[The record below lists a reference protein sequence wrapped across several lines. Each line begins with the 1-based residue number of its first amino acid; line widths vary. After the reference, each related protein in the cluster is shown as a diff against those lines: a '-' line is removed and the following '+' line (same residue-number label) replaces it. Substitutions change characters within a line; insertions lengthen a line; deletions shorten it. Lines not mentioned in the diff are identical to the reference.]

1 MNKPEAPPAVS
12 QSKPGR
18 GVPVARVAGLIV
30 LAGLAGF
37 LAPMV
42 VRFVAFRTGHSIT
55 DDAFLEAQMVH
66 VAPDGVSGRIIRM
79 AVREDDFVRKGQLLL
94 EIDADH
100 YRDQVDLAE
109 AKLRMAKTE
118 AKRQEIGL
126 EKLRREVPLS
136 ISMARQSL
144 VLAQTEQA
152 KMERVLKL
160 TTDEVAGTILES
172 EALVGVAQ
180 ANRTLAQLEYDRF
193 NTLYQENAVTQ
204 RRAQEV
210 TRTNESTKAE
220 LRLAEAKLAKSNSGR
235 AQIDVARKDLEATA
249 VGTEKAKVSLALAE
263 TQMETV
269 REAEQMLELK
279 KQAVS
284 EAQTLLHTARHHLE
298 NTKVVAPISG
308 VVVKRMK
315 NTGDHVTM
323 GLPLFTLYD
332 PDLLFVTANLEETR
346 MAGVKAGNRAEVHI
360 DALGRAVSGRVLWM
374 NRSTGAEFSLLPRNV
389 VSGEFTK
396 VVQRIP
402 VRIVLDQDQDL
413 TDLRAGYSTRV
424 TIAHGE
430 GDAEWARKALEESR
444 RLDSRFDESENG
456 DEKEALK
463 PAGERP

>member
-1 MNKPEAPPAVS
+1 MNKPEAPTAVP
-12 QSKPGR
+12 QSKKGR
-18 GVPVARVAGLIV
+18 GVPVARVAGLIL
-30 LAGLAGF
+30 LAGLAGL

-42 VRFVAFRTGHSIT
+42 VRFIAFRTGHSIT

-100 YRDQVDLAE
+100 YRDQVAIAE
-109 AKLRMAKTE
+109 AKLRMAETE

-136 ISMARQSL
+136 ISMAKQSL

-160 TTDEVAGTILES
+160 TNDEVAGTILES

-235 AQIDVARKDLEATA
+235 AQIDVARKDYEAA
-249 VGTEKAKVSLALAE
+249 VVGTEKAKVSLALAE
-263 TQMETV
+263 TQVETV
-269 REAEQMLELK
+269 REAEQMLELR

-284 EAQTLLHTARHHLE
+284 EAKTLLHTARHHLE

-323 GLPLFTLYD
+323 GLPLLTLYD

-346 MAGVKAGNRAEVHI
+346 MAGVKPGNRAEVHI
-360 DALGRAVSGRVLWM
+360 DALGRAVRGRVLWM

-444 RLDSRFDESENG
+444 RLDTRFDESENG
-456 DEKEALK
+456 DEKEAVK

>member
-1 MNKPEAPPAVS
+1 MNKPEAPPAIS
-12 QSKPGR
+12 QSKPDR
-18 GVPVARVAGLIV
+18 GVPVARVAGLIL
-30 LAGLAGF
+30 LAGLAGL

-42 VRFVAFRTGHSIT
+42 VRFIAFRTGHSIT

-100 YRDQVDLAE
+100 YRDQVAIAE
-109 AKLRMAKTE
+109 AKLRMAETE

-136 ISMARQSL
+136 ISMAKQSL

-160 TTDEVAGTILES
+160 TNDEVAGTILES

-235 AQIDVARKDLEATA
+235 AQIDVARKDYEAA
-249 VGTEKAKVSLALAE
+249 VVGTEKSKVSLALAE
-263 TQMETV
+263 TQVETV
-269 REAEQMLELK
+269 REAEQMLELR

-284 EAQTLLHTARHHLE
+284 EAKTLLHTARHHLE

-323 GLPLFTLYD
+323 GLPLLTLYD

-346 MAGVKAGNRAEVHI
+346 MAGVKPGNRAEVHI
-360 DALGRAVSGRVLWM
+360 DALGRAVRGRVLWM

>member
-1 MNKPEAPPAVS
+1 
-12 QSKPGR
+12 
-18 GVPVARVAGLIV
+18 VPVARVAGLIL
-30 LAGLAGF
+30 LAGLAGL

-42 VRFVAFRTGHSIT
+42 VRFIAFRTGHSIT

-100 YRDQVDLAE
+100 YRDQVAIAE
-109 AKLRMAKTE
+109 AKLRMAETE

-136 ISMARQSL
+136 ISMAKQSL

-160 TTDEVAGTILES
+160 TNDEVAGTILES

-235 AQIDVARKDLEATA
+235 AQIDVARKDYEAA
-249 VGTEKAKVSLALAE
+249 VVGTEKAKVSLALAE
-263 TQMETV
+263 TQVETV
-269 REAEQMLELK
+269 REAEQMLELR

-284 EAQTLLHTARHHLE
+284 EAKTLLHTARHHLE

-323 GLPLFTLYD
+323 GLPLLTLYD

-346 MAGVKAGNRAEVHI
+346 MAGVKPGNRAEVHI
-360 DALGRAVSGRVLWM
+360 DALGRAVRGRVLWM

-444 RLDSRFDESENG
+444 RLDTRFDESENG
-456 DEKEALK
+456 DEKEAVK

>member
-210 TRTNESTKAE
+210 TRTNES
-220 LRLAEAKLAKSNSGR
+220 AKLAKSNSGR

-315 NTGDHVTM
+315 NTGDHVIM
-323 GLPLFTLYD
+323 GLPLLTLYD

>member
-1 MNKPEAPPAVS
+1 MNKPEAPPAVP

-18 GVPVARVAGLIV
+18 GVPVARVAGLIL
-30 LAGLAGF
+30 LAGLAGL

-42 VRFVAFRTGHSIT
+42 VRFIAFRTGHSIT

-100 YRDQVDLAE
+100 YRDQVAIAE
-109 AKLRMAKTE
+109 AKLRMAETE

-136 ISMARQSL
+136 ISMAKQSL

-160 TTDEVAGTILES
+160 TNDEVAGTILES

-269 REAEQMLELK
+269 REAEQMLELR

-323 GLPLFTLYD
+323 GLPLLTLYD

>member
-1 MNKPEAPPAVS
+1 
-12 QSKPGR
+12 
-18 GVPVARVAGLIV
+18 
-30 LAGLAGF
+30 
-37 LAPMV
+37 
-42 VRFVAFRTGHSIT
+42 
-55 DDAFLEAQMVH
+55 
-66 VAPDGVSGRIIRM
+66 
-79 AVREDDFVRKGQLLL
+79 
-94 EIDADH
+94 
-100 YRDQVDLAE
+100 
-109 AKLRMAKTE
+109 MAKTE

-323 GLPLFTLYD
+323 GLPLLTLYD